1 MLNNIYYEIRWFC
14 EVILDSKNIR
24 MMQLYFDKDN
34 MEIIHFGGKNHEF
47 TIKKCENIVKNW
59 SLLILFYRKYLNL
72 QTKLNKIIRFLLNI
86 IYMSISK
93 DVIKQCLIS
102 KQREVDE
109 AVIVNRPVEFE
120 ENGNYVI
127 VGVRHAGKSY
137 LLYQRVRQ
145 LQAAGKGWD
154 EILFVDFEDER
165 LAEFQTEDFNSLLE
179 AHLELYGKKPVVF
192 LDEVQNIPHWDKFVR
207 RLTDAKYRVYVTGS
221 NAKMLS
227 KEVATTLGGRF
238 FIYDAYPYSF
248 KEYLAAQQVELRE
261 HWEYDT
267 IQRSEVKRHL
277 NEYFYYGGLP
287 EILSFKNK
295 RAMLSSLYQK
305 IYLGDICA
313 RNNIKNDRVLNILI
327 KKMAESVKQPLS
339 YNRLK
344 NVIVA
349 TGSPISVPT
358 TIDYADY
365 ASDSWLILPME
376 NEVGKLTEKEMQKKY
391 YFVDNGLLNLF
402 LMNSE
407 TSLLENVVAVELCR
421 RFGKKNVFFLNAEKE
436 IDFIVPDEK
445 LAIQVSYSIKDA
457 TTYNREVPPL
467 VKYAK
472 AHQDWKCLLITYDE
486 EGTEEGIP
494 VVSVWKWL
502 MEV

>member
-1 MLNNIYYEIRWFC
+1 
-14 EVILDSKNIR
+14 
-24 MMQLYFDKDN
+24 
-34 MEIIHFGGKNHEF
+34 
-47 TIKKCENIVKNW
+47 
-59 SLLILFYRKYLNL
+59 
-72 QTKLNKIIRFLLNI
+72 
-86 IYMSISK
+86 MSISK

-102 KQREVDE
+102 VQREVDE
-109 AVIVNRPVEFE
+109 AVIVNRSVNFE

-145 LQAAGKGWD
+145 LQAAGMGWD

-192 LDEVQNIPHWDKFVR
+192 LDEIQNIPHWEKFVR
-207 RLTDAKYRVYVTGS
+207 RLADAKYRVYVTGS

-238 FIYDAYPYSF
+238 FIYDTYPYSF
-248 KEYLAAQQVELRE
+248 KEYLAAQQVELKE

-267 IQRSEVKRHL
+267 YQRSEVKRHL
-277 NEYFYYGGLP
+277 KEYFYFGGLP

-305 IYLGDICA
+305 IYLGDICG

-339 YNRLK
+339 FNRLK
-344 NVIVA
+344 NIIVA
-349 TGSPISVPT
+349 TGMPISVPT

-365 ASDSWLILPME
+365 VADSCLILPME
-376 NEVGKLTEKEMQKKY
+376 NEVGKLTERETQKKY
-391 YFVDNGLLNLF
+391 YFIDNGLLNLF
-402 LMNSE
+402 LMSPE
-407 TSLLENVVAVELCR
+407 TSLLENMVAVELCR
-421 RFGKKNVFFLNAEKE
+421 RFGKENVFYLNAERE
-436 IDFIVPDEK
+436 IDFVVPDER
-445 LAIQVSYSIKDA
+445 LAIQVSYSVREDA
-457 TTYNREVPPL
+457 TYSREMSPL

-472 AHQDWKCLLITYDE
+472 AHQDWRCLLITYDE
-486 EGTEEGIP
+486 ESVEEGIL
-494 VVSVWKWL
+494 VVPVWKWL
-502 MEV
+502 TE

>member
-1 MLNNIYYEIRWFC
+1 MS
-14 EVILDSKNIR
+14 VSK
-24 MMQLYFDKDN
+24 
-34 MEIIHFGGKNHEF
+34 E
-47 TIKKCENIVKNW
+47 
-59 SLLILFYRKYLNL
+59 
-72 QTKLNKIIRFLLNI
+72 
-86 IYMSISK
+86 
-93 DVIKQCLIS
+93 VIKQCLIS

-109 AVIVNRPVEFE
+109 AEIVPRPVSFE

-154 EILFVDFEDER
+154 EILFVNFEDER
-165 LAEFQTEDFNSLLE
+165 LAEFQTDDFNSLLE

-192 LDEVQNIPHWDKFVR
+192 LDEVQNIDHWDKFVR
-207 RLTDAKYRVYVTGS
+207 RLADAKYKVYVTGS

-248 KEYLAAQQVELRE
+248 REYLAAQQVNLEQ
-261 HWEYDT
+261 HWMYDT
-267 IQRSEVKRHL
+267 VQRSQVKRHL
-277 NEYFYYGGLP
+277 NDYFYYGGLP
-287 EILSFKNK
+287 EILSFQNK
-295 RAMLSSLYQK
+295 RSMLSSLYQK

-313 RNNIKNDRVLNILI
+313 RNNIKSDRVLNILI

-339 YNRLK
+339 FNRLK

-349 TGSPISVPT
+349 TGAPISVPT
-358 TIDYADY
+358 TIDYVDY

-391 YFVDNGLLNLF
+391 YFVDNGLLHLS

-407 TSLLENVVAVELCR
+407 TSLLENMVAVELCR
-421 RFGKKNVFFLNAEKE
+421 RFGKNNVFFLNAEKE
-436 IDFIVPDEK
+436 IDFIVPDQK
-445 LAIQVSYSIKDA
+445 LALQVSYTIKEEA
-457 TTYNREVPPL
+457 TYNREVPPL

-472 AHQDWKCLLITYDE
+472 AHPDWQCLLIAYDE
-486 EGTEEGIP
+486 ESTEEGIP
-494 VVSVWKWL
+494 VVPVWKWL
-502 MEV
+502 MEA

>member
-1 MLNNIYYEIRWFC
+1 
-14 EVILDSKNIR
+14 
-24 MMQLYFDKDN
+24 
-34 MEIIHFGGKNHEF
+34 
-47 TIKKCENIVKNW
+47 
-59 SLLILFYRKYLNL
+59 
-72 QTKLNKIIRFLLNI
+72 
-86 IYMSISK
+86 MSISK
-93 DVIKQCLIS
+93 DVIKQCLIN

-109 AVIVNRPVEFE
+109 AVIVNRSVDFE

-145 LQAAGKGWD
+145 LQAAGMGWD

-192 LDEVQNIPHWDKFVR
+192 LDEIQNIPHWEKFVR
-207 RLTDAKYRVYVTGS
+207 RLADAKYRVYVTGS

-238 FIYDAYPYSF
+238 FIYDTYPYSF
-248 KEYLAAQQVELRE
+248 KEYLAAQQVELKE

-267 IQRSEVKRHL
+267 YQRSEVKRHL
-277 NEYFYYGGLP
+277 KEYFYFGGLP

-305 IYLGDICA
+305 IYLGDICG

-339 YNRLK
+339 FNRLK
-344 NVIVA
+344 NIIVA
-349 TGSPISVPT
+349 TGMPISVPT

-365 ASDSWLILPME
+365 VADSCLILPME
-376 NEVGKLTEKEMQKKY
+376 NEVGKLTERETQKKY
-391 YFVDNGLLNLF
+391 YFIDNGLLNLF
-402 LMNSE
+402 LMSPE
-407 TSLLENVVAVELCR
+407 TSLLENMVAVELCR
-421 RFGKKNVFFLNAEKE
+421 RFGKENVFYLNAERE
-436 IDFIVPDEK
+436 IDFIVPDER
-445 LAIQVSYSIKDA
+445 LAIQVSYSVREDA
-457 TTYNREVPPL
+457 TYSREVSPL

-472 AHQDWKCLLITYDE
+472 AQQDWRCLLITYDE
-486 EGTEEGIP
+486 EGVEEGIP
-494 VVSVWKWL
+494 VVPVWKWL
-502 MEV
+502 TE

>member
-1 MLNNIYYEIRWFC
+1 
-14 EVILDSKNIR
+14 
-24 MMQLYFDKDN
+24 
-34 MEIIHFGGKNHEF
+34 
-47 TIKKCENIVKNW
+47 
-59 SLLILFYRKYLNL
+59 
-72 QTKLNKIIRFLLNI
+72 
-86 IYMSISK
+86 MSISK

-109 AVIVNRPVEFE
+109 AVIVNRSVNFE

-145 LQAAGKGWD
+145 LQAAGMGWD

-179 AHLELYGKKPVVF
+179 AHLEPYGKKPVVF
-192 LDEVQNIPHWDKFVR
+192 LDEIQNIPHWEKFVR
-207 RLTDAKYRVYVTGS
+207 RLADAKYRVYVTGS

-238 FIYDAYPYSF
+238 FIYDTYPYSF
-248 KEYLAAQQVELRE
+248 KEYLAAQQVLLKE

-267 IQRSEVKRHL
+267 YQRSEVKRHL
-277 NEYFYYGGLP
+277 KEYFYFGGLP

-305 IYLGDICA
+305 IYLGDICG

-339 YNRLK
+339 FNRLK
-344 NVIVA
+344 NIIVA
-349 TGSPISVPT
+349 TGMPISVPT

-365 ASDSWLILPME
+365 VADSCLILPME
-376 NEVGKLTEKEMQKKY
+376 NEVGKLTERETQKKY
-391 YFVDNGLLNLF
+391 YFIDNGLLNLF
-402 LMNSE
+402 LMSPE
-407 TSLLENVVAVELCR
+407 TSLLENMVAVELCR
-421 RFGKKNVFFLNAEKE
+421 RFGKENVFYLNAERE
-436 IDFIVPDEK
+436 IDFIVPDER
-445 LAIQVSYSIKDA
+445 LAIQVSYSVREDA
-457 TTYNREVPPL
+457 TYSREVSPL

-472 AHQDWKCLLITYDE
+472 AHQDWRCLLITYDE
-486 EGTEEGIP
+486 EGVEEGIP
-494 VVSVWKWL
+494 VVPVWKWL
-502 MEV
+502 TE